1 MAGSA
6 NIARFAHNII
16 ILVYS
21 ARGNTYRYIK
31 FTKQR
36 KAALPDE
43 VLEVVISEEEYL
55 HFEVIGNSREVDV
68 VRNKTNLR
76 RYGQIPEGVVDDD
89 EEEEAPEEDGR
100 GRLWTD
106 EDTARLIELA
116 STLET
121 PDKET
126 IGLMMERHPNFIY
139 RKAKLYGIQLMSKP
153 RGRKPKQQG
162 PDEQ

>member
-1 MAGSA
+1 MA
-6 NIARFAHNII
+6 
-16 ILVYS
+16 
-21 ARGNTYRYIK
+21 
-31 FTKQR
+31 
-36 KAALPDE
+36 
-43 VLEVVISEEEYL
+43 
-55 HFEVIGNSREVDV
+55 
-68 VRNKTNLR
+68 RNKTNLR
-76 RYGQIPEGVVDDD
+76 RYGQVPEGVVDDD

-126 IGLMMERHPNFIY
+126 IGLMMERHPNLIY

-153 RGRKPKQQG
+153 RGRKPKSE
-162 PDEQ
+162 EQ

>member
-1 MAGSA
+1 MDNSLLAGSA

-16 ILVYS
+16 ILDYS
-21 ARGNTYRYIK
+21 ARGANFRYIK

-55 HFEVIGNSREVDV
+55 HFEVIGNAREADV

-76 RYGQIPEGVVDDD
+76 RYGQIPEGVIDD

-106 EDTARLIELA
+106 EDTERLTELA
-116 STLET
+116 ATLET
-121 PDKET
+121 PDK
-126 IGLMMERHPNFIY
+126 
-139 RKAKLYGIQLMSKP
+139 KLSVDSKILLHW
-153 RGRKPKQQG
+153 K
-162 PDEQ
+162 